1 MIRLSQWRPVECQLQ
16 TSAEPPLTA
25 AVESSQSSNLSDG
38 SCPQSQR
45 LSGLRRNR
53 KAVVGYCAGTEVLD
67 RLIRS
72 RPDPHQ
78 FVAAAQGVLAAVFKP
93 RDNLGYFAAGC

>member
-1 MIRLSQWRPVECQLQ
+1 
-16 TSAEPPLTA
+16 
-25 AVESSQSSNLSDG
+25 
-38 SCPQSQR
+38 
-45 LSGLRRNR
+45 
-53 KAVVGYCAGTEVLD
+53 VLD

-72 RPDPHQ
+72 RRDPHQ